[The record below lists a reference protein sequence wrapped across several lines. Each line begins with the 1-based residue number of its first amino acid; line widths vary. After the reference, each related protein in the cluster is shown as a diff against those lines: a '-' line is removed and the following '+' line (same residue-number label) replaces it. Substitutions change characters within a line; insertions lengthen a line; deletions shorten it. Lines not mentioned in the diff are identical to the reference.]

1 MGIAQTPELRLS
13 YQNVHQDV
21 VVDFGSDAFE
31 LLLMRMEA
39 LQLEP
44 GEVRRIES
52 SVFSDL
58 AEACATCE
66 SKNRCESDLAYEA
79 AGTVT
84 RDWENHCPNAATL
97 NAITALPWFGIP
109 ARGLQTEQC

>member
-1 MGIAQTPELRLS
+1 MAITVTPEPYLGYRS
-13 YQNVHQDV
+13 VHHHIG
-21 VVDFGSDAFE
+21 VDFGSGAFE

-66 SKNRCESDLAYEA
+66 SKNRSENDLAYEA
-79 AGTVT
+79 AGAVT
-84 RDWENHCPNAATL
+84 RDWEDYCPNAATL
-97 NAITALPWFGIP
+97 NAISALPWFGNP
-109 ARGLQTEQC
+109 ARGLQTELC

>member
-1 MGIAQTPELRLS
+1 MHHDIG
-13 YQNVHQDV
+13 
-21 VVDFGSDAFE
+21 VDFGSGAFE

-66 SKNRCESDLAYEA
+66 SKNRSENDLAYEA
-79 AGTVT
+79 AGAVT
-84 RDWENHCPNAATL
+84 RDWE
-97 NAITALPWFGIP
+97 AIVPTPQ
-109 ARGLQTEQC
+109 R

>member
-44 GEVRRIES
+44 GEVG
-52 SVFSDL
+52 
-58 AEACATCE
+58 A
-66 SKNRCESDLAYEA
+66 
-79 AGTVT
+79 
-84 RDWENHCPNAATL
+84 
-97 NAITALPWFGIP
+97 
-109 ARGLQTEQC
+109 